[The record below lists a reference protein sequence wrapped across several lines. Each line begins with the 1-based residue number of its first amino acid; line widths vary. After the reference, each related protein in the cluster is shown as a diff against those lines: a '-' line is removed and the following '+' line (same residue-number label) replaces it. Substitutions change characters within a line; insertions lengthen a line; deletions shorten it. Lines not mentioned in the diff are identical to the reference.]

1 MRMAARKAGKVL
13 AYDFHHR
20 FALDTQLLRE
30 AVMKGELGEIY
41 YTTAQAL
48 RRCGVPGWGVF
59 TNKTLQ
65 GGGPLIDIGI
75 HMLDAAM
82 YVLGFPAVKKVT
94 AHSFQR
100 LGNRKSSGQFGEWD
114 PTQFTVEDALFGTIE
129 FCNGGILRL
138 DTSFALNIREQ
149 SIMNVAFCG
158 EKAGA
163 MLFPAHIYN
172 DEAGTLVTLT
182 QREEADDRRH
192 MRSMDA
198 FVRHVQG
205 EPVMIADAS
214 RGWLSS
220 SSSPRCMN
228 LQKQGKRDVMLNVSV
243 LTDPDFCPH
252 SLNKYASIM
261 ACGNGYMGIRA
272 AHEEDY
278 TQQTRGMYLAGLYHR
293 AGRNETTELINLPD
307 IIGIDVELDS
317 VNFTLLSGEILEWR
331 RELAFA
337 NGELRRS
344 VVWRSPDGKRYRLES
359 RRFVSLDQLPLV
371 AMQLSITPLDAAAHA
386 VLQTGIDAT
395 QTNSGRQHL
404 DEVSV
409 RVFDQEYMQG
419 VYETQDRASEIVVSA
434 YCQLSA
440 KSDSC
445 FTAKNRRLSA
455 HHSLTIAKGDTVT
468 LEKIVWVAHRSDKAL
483 SQASFARN
491 ALADLK
497 VCAARGYDA
506 LLESSA
512 CAWQEV
518 WRNARVEVGLYGT
531 SGSDGAGLR
540 RLAFDDHDASP

>member
-1 MRMAARKAGKVL
+1 MMSASTPSPLRVAIIGAGQVADKVHASYYATRSDVQMVAVMDSHPEQALAFAERHGISSVWQDARDMLEAVKPDVVSICSPNRFHFEHVMAALEAGCHVMCEKPPAMTPQEADRMRMAARKAGKVL

-30 AVMKGELGEIY
+30 AVMKGALGEIY

-100 LGNRKSSGQFGEWD
+100 LGNRKSSGQFGAWD

-205 EPVMIADAS
+205 EPVMIADAE
-214 RGWLSS
+214 
-220 SSSPRCMN
+220 
-228 LQKQGKRDVMLNVSV
+228 QGLV
-243 LTDPDFCPH
+243 
-252 SLNKYASIM
+252 I
-261 ACGNGYMGIRA
+261 
-272 AHEEDY
+272 
-278 TQQTRGMYLAGLYHR
+278 QQ
-293 AGRNETTELINLPD
+293 
-307 IIGIDVELDS
+307 
-317 VNFTLLSGEILEWR
+317 
-331 RELAFA
+331 
-337 NGELRRS
+337 
-344 VVWRSPDGKRYRLES
+344 
-359 RRFVSLDQLPLV
+359 LV
-371 AMQLSITPLDAAAHA
+371 AALYESAE
-386 VLQTGIDAT
+386 TGE
-395 QTNSGRQHL
+395 S
-404 DEVSV
+404 
-409 RVFDQEYMQG
+409 
-419 VYETQDRASEIVVSA
+419 
-434 YCQLSA
+434 
-440 KSDSC
+440 
-445 FTAKNRRLSA
+445 
-455 HHSLTIAKGDTVT
+455 VT
-468 LEKIVWVAHRSDKAL
+468 L
-483 SQASFARN
+483 
-491 ALADLK
+491 
-497 VCAARGYDA
+497 C
-506 LLESSA
+506 
-512 CAWQEV
+512 
-518 WRNARVEVGLYGT
+518 
-531 SGSDGAGLR
+531 
-540 RLAFDDHDASP
+540 